1 MPELTTESA
10 LTILTDWLQDN
21 IDCGTEIIF
30 DNDGDNTDSA
40 ALLPHITRA
49 LQDVRVLH
57 HLQLLQRARTD

>member
-40 ALLPHITRA
+40 VLLPHIIRA
-49 LQDVRVLH
+49 LQDVRDLH

>member
-1 MPELTTESA
+1 MTELTTESA

-49 LQDVRVLH
+49 LQDVRDLH
-57 HLQLLQRARTD
+57 HLRLLQRARTD